1 MPGDTRFL
9 FSSSGLLRAAAV
21 VSALNFGPGSS
32 VPGRAIWLKK
42 GKTQRQGGY
51 GCAQPLAV

>member
-1 MPGDTRFL
+1 MPGDRRFL
-9 FSSSGLLRAAAV
+9 FASSSPLRATAV
-21 VSALNFGPGSS
+21 VSALKFGPGSS
-32 VPGRAIWLKK
+32 VPGQAIRLKE